1 MEFKFPCPHC
11 GGRISAGRSV
21 GGTSVSCPICEGA
34 FVVPLSGSVP
44 PRGPSSNQVVVYDCL
59 SSDYHVLG
67 GMPLI
72 FGTKDC
78 DIYIHLG
85 SRGTDSGKILLN
97 RRGKFLEI
105 MREGGNHKIEVNGA
119 PLEGH
124 MIPSGFS
131 SLVIDNAAFFWIF
144 TGEGAVEWAEGFKK
158 GASDHRWKI
167 RIFEGGI
174 KQFNVWKGQ
183 NCPEECPNTYYTEEQ
198 SFQDLFAEVS
208 RRNLD
213 QQMGLVYCNGT
224 SSSFL
229 TSQFTKP
236 SELSDASENRCPRC
250 WTQFGTSRLLALHP
264 SEFGDEVLGEIE
276 HKRFRPEKFDFNG
289 VPLTREGRACTRLA
303 CPNCRGELPP
313 NFLIKPPHL
322 LSIVGDS
329 MVGKSYFLTVAVKQL
344 QQVLPARLGIRFI
357 DGDPNGNEG
366 LSKMVSRLF
375 SPSDAPEDTF
385 LDKTSLAGATYK
397 RFRRHGKMVNLPKPF
412 TYNLFSKDRGASSI
426 VLYDNA
432 GEHFR
437 PGNTDDEKSNSAEH
451 LAWASGIVFLFD
463 PLQHRG
469 LLRRLDPILDPQIA
483 AIKREVAKLRFD
495 QDVILAEMAERLR
508 GWRQVELGKTH
519 DAPLAVVVGK
529 HDLLG
534 SMLPLEKL
542 ETDVCPKGAISMKA
556 IDANS
561 KITREFLL
569 EYCGD
574 IIGAAESVSGNVKY
588 FPASSFGAPATE
600 IKMSKKDGGDAI
612 TMFGPNPSTL
622 KPYLVEAPFLWLLSE
637 IEPNLFL
644 QN

>member
-11 GGRISAGRSV
+11 GGRISAGRSI
-21 GGTSVSCPICEGA
+21 GGTNVSCPICERA
-34 FVVPLSGSVP
+34 FVVPLSGAVP
-44 PRGPSSNQVVVYDCL
+44 THGPSSNQVVVYNCL

-67 GMPLI
+67 GTPLV

-78 DIYIHLG
+78 DIYIHVG
-85 SRGTDSGKILLN
+85 PKNTDSGRIILN
-97 RRGKFLEI
+97 RRGNFLEI
-105 MREGGNHKIEVNGA
+105 MREGGNQKIEVSGS
-119 PLEGH
+119 PLQGNTL
-124 MIPSGFS
+124 PSVEFFS
-131 SLVIDNAAFFWIF
+131 LAIDNAAFFWIH
-144 TGEGAVEWAEGFKK
+144 TGQGALEWAAECQKI
-158 GASDHRWKI
+158 ASQRLWKI
-167 RIFEGGI
+167 RIFEEGI
-174 KQFNVWKGQ
+174 QQYNDWQ
-183 NCPEECPNTYYTEEQ
+183 ARNCPAEYPNTHYTEKK
-198 SFQDLFAEVS
+198 SLQDLFAEAVKQ
-208 RRNLD
+208 NWD
-213 QQMGLVYCNGT
+213 QQIGWVYFCGT
-224 SSSFL
+224 PAGFFA
-229 TSQFTKP
+229 TQFIRP
-236 SELSDASENRCPRC
+236 SELSDAGENRCPRC
-250 WTQFGTSRLLALHP
+250 WTQFRTPLAVHP

-276 HKRFRPEKFDFNG
+276 HKRFLPHKIDSNG
-289 VPLTREGRACTRLA
+289 VPLTPEGRACTRLA

-313 NFLIKPPHL
+313 NFLKKPPHL

-344 QQVLPARLGIRFI
+344 QQILPARLGIRFT

-385 LDKTSLAGATYK
+385 LDKTALAGGTYK
-397 RFRRHGKMVNLPKPF
+397 RFHRHGKMVNLPKPF

-437 PGNTDDEKSNSAEH
+437 PGYTDDEKSNSAEH

-469 LLRRLDPILDPQIA
+469 LLRRLDPKLDPQIA

-588 FPASSFGAPATE
+588 FPASSFGAPATV
-600 IKMSKKDGGDAI
+600 IKLSKKDGGDAI

-637 IEPNLFL
+637 MEPNLL
-644 QN
+644 LRN